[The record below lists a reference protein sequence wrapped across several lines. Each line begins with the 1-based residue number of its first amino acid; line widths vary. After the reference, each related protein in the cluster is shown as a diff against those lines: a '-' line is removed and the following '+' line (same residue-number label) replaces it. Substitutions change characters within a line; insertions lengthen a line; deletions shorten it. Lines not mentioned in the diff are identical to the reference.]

1 MNQFKDAWTYTFI
14 NWKYFLVLGLPVM
27 AIEFMLAYLIMP
39 LGEITQPDDFISF
52 FEANSLIIFLVGITG
67 LVVQVSFIGGLYV
80 SYMSID
86 TNVSINPMNALAA
99 GLSKFLP
106 LLGAYLL
113 LTFVISIG
121 FVLLIIPGVY
131 LSARFSLFAAQIMF
145 ENSKVGESISI
156 SWEKTDQ
163 HSSRIFIL
171 TLAFLSLS
179 FISSIALTTIIP
191 EGIILL
197 LVLSIVEYIF
207 VIPLGYIYFTL
218 YKSFKTN

>member
-191 EGIILL
+191 EGVILL

>member
-121 FVLLIIPGVY
+121 LVLLIIPGVY

-145 ENSKVGESISI
+145 EKAHLHY
-156 SWEKTDQ
+156 KT
-163 HSSRIFIL
+163 
-171 TLAFLSLS
+171 
-179 FISSIALTTIIP
+179 
-191 EGIILL
+191 
-197 LVLSIVEYIF
+197 
-207 VIPLGYIYFTL
+207 
-218 YKSFKTN
+218 TNL